1 MPDQSDIATWVIT
14 VAPKASTL
22 VLSQESM
29 SILAYRSKNWVLSLG
44 KSPGSEDGCDHDDDS
59 LCRLIDDLQDKAL
72 TFLLRCDL

>member
-29 SILAYRSKNWVLSLG
+29 SILAYRSKNWVLSLIR
-44 KSPGSEDGCDHDDDS
+44 KKPW
-59 LCRLIDDLQDKAL
+59 
-72 TFLLRCDL
+72 LRRWM